1 MAVEVGKRVW
11 SESWLPLT
19 DSLLPHL
26 GVAEAADAKVSVK
39 RLNLLLLHGLL
50 KTFLTRPFTTLI
62 IINSS
67 KTTPEIV
74 LYFSLKCRG

>member
-1 MAVEVGKRVW
+1 MAVEVGKTVW

-19 DSLLPHL
+19 GSLLPHL

-39 RLNLLLLHGLL
+39 RLKLQLLHGLF
-50 KTFLTRPFTTLI
+50 KTLTRPFTTLI
-62 IINSS
+62 ITNSS